1 LVEVLRVHP
10 GLIVPVHLLR
20 ELLRE
25 DVGAHDDVA
34 RRALL
39 AGGSQVVERA
49 DEPGAELVA
58 APEVD
63 ELIRVFREQRAL
75 PPSLEGDVG
84 EAEADALF
92 G

>member
-1 LVEVLRVHP
+1 
-10 GLIVPVHLLR
+10 VHLLR
-20 ELLRE
+20 ELLRQ

-39 AGGSQVVERA
+39 AGGGQVVERA
-49 DEPGAELVA
+49 DESRAELVA

-63 ELIRVFREQRAL
+63 ELIRVFREERAV
-75 PPSLEGDVG
+75 PPSLESDVG
-84 EAEADALF
+84 EAEADALL